1 MAFIFP
7 KIKKIRDFDRKTNNS
22 LLYSCELNLK
32 LFLLFSESETT
43 VYSVP
48 GVGPRPGPSQR
59 AGGLRGR
66 VRGRSLGGEWE
77 PPVRQLRI

>member
-1 MAFIFP
+1 MYP
-7 KIKKIRDFDRKTNNS
+7 
-22 LLYSCELNLK
+22 
-32 LFLLFSESETT
+32 
-43 VYSVP
+43 VP

-77 PPVRQLRI
+77 PPVRQLRIRRINGTFIQHLTHVYKMELFSFNIYGL